1 VSDGG
6 DRADADTDHLVI
18 TVDGERYA
26 GESVDLR
33 EHTSTPTPQ
42 QLRTRLPREAA
53 WRARP
58 EFDAGTWF
66 STVTA
71 EPPPVRRLAAIV
83 ARSRGVTTPV
93 DDRLETLDAAL
104 AGTAAV
110 DLDDGH
116 GEQRLPPRQ
125 TADSDDSRAVD
136 DGDVASLD
144 DPAASADTDSAASAD
159 TDHAASADT
168 DSATSA
174 DTDHAASADTD
185 HAELTAARRQT
196 ARVGDG
202 VEKLRERVAA
212 LRGALQATK
221 AADGETEA
229 ASASLREAVKSL
241 TEAEADRIAA
251 DQRLSRQSRRVR
263 ERRSALRRRLRARDE
278 RRNRAREARGH
289 LGEAVYDELSAAME
303 AVERLT
309 ERGPAS
315 SGERPAAFEGD
326 RVAAHLAAI
335 AVADTAE
342 PVVVGVEAFTSAAE
356 AAELLGA
363 PVVLLH

>member
-1 VSDGG
+1 MSDEG

-18 TVDGERYA
+18 TVDSERYA

-33 EHTSTPTPQ
+33 EHTSAPTPQ

-125 TADSDDSRAVD
+125 TVDSGDSRAVD

-159 TDHAASADT
+159 TG
-168 DSATSA
+168 
-174 DTDHAASADTD
+174 HAASADTD

-196 ARVGDG
+196 ARVGDS

-212 LRGALQATK
+212 LRGELQATK

-356 AAELLGA
+356 AAELLGT

>member
-1 VSDGG
+1 
-6 DRADADTDHLVI
+6 
-18 TVDGERYA
+18 
-26 GESVDLR
+26 
-33 EHTSTPTPQ
+33 
-42 QLRTRLPREAA
+42 LRTRLPREAA
-53 WRARP
+53 WRVRP

-83 ARSRGVTTPV
+83 ARSQGVTTPV

-104 AGTAAV
+104 AGTATV

-125 TADSDDSRAVD
+125 TVDSGDSRAVD
-136 DGDVASLD
+136 GGDVASLD

-174 DTDHAASADTD
+174 DTDHA
-185 HAELTAARRQT
+185 ELTAARRQT
-196 ARVGDG
+196 ARVGDS

-212 LRGALQATK
+212 LRGELQATK

-342 PVVVGVEAFTSAAE
+342 PVVVGIEAFTSAAE
-356 AAELLGA
+356 AAELLGT